1 MARVAVELTNFTGGE
16 LSPRLDGRTD
26 LTKYASG
33 CSTLENLVVYP
44 HGSAA
49 RRPGSTFV
57 AEVADSDNKTRL
69 IPFEFSTTQTYMLE
83 FSNLKMRVYK
93 DSGAV
98 LEGDK
103 TISAITAANPAV
115 VTATSHGYSNGDEV
129 LISGV
134 SGMTEVNG
142 KRFLVADKTTNTFEL
157 QDKDGVDINSSSFTA
172 YSSGGVANK
181 VFEITTPYTTAQLF
195 DLKFAQSADVMYITH
210 PAHEVEK
217 LSRTA
222 HTTWTL
228 TDVDFTKGPMQDAN
242 TTDTTLNPGQ
252 SAVGTGI
259 ALVASA
265 VTGINGGSGFQ
276 STDVGRFVYLSAGYA
291 KITGVTDTTN
301 AVMTIITALDSAS
314 ATANWQLGAFS
325 DTTGHPSCVTFFE
338 QRLVFAGT
346 TDQPQT
352 IFFSKSGDYENMDAN
367 IGGTIA
373 DDDAIIYTI
382 ASNQVN
388 AIRFMTA
395 TRTLIIGTAGGE
407 FTVSG
412 GGTDSAVTPTN
423 ILIKKQSN
431 HGAANVDAIAVGN
444 ATLFLQRAK
453 RKIREL
459 AYNFDVDGYIAPDMT
474 ILAEHISEGGLTQIA
489 YQQEPNQIV
498 YGVRGDGELVGLTYQ
513 REQQVTAWHRHIFGG
528 RFGNATITV
537 TDYANIANG
546 TRIVLTK
553 ADGTTTTFTS
563 ATSSTTGKFHT
574 TTSNNQSATNLKTL
588 IDADSDFTATVSS
601 NVVTITETSP
611 LSTGFLTVTSLD
623 DSTRLAKTNEG
634 KAVCESVAVIP
645 TDDTEYQVY
654 VIVKRTINGATRRFV
669 EILNVFDFDET
680 DNTSFN
686 FLDSALSYSGSAA
699 TTISGLDH
707 LEGQTVSILADGA
720 THPDK
725 TVSSGSVTLD
735 RSSTNVKI
743 GLAYTSLLQTM
754 RLNAG
759 SQNGT
764 SQGKTKRIYDI
775 TVRMFETIGVEVGPD
790 LSNME
795 RIPFR
800 SSADLMDEGI
810 PPFTG
815 DKEVEFRGNYETDG
829 FIYVRQRQPLP
840 FTILSLYPRLTTND
854 G

>member
-26 LTKYASG
+26 LTKYSAG

-49 RRPGSTFV
+49 RRPGSTFI

-93 DSGAV
+93 DKGAV

-103 TISAITAANPAV
+103 TISGITQANPAV

-134 SGMTEVNG
+134 SGMTEVNN

-157 QDKDGVDINSSSFTA
+157 QDKDGVDINSTSFTA
-172 YSSGGVANK
+172 YASGGVSNK
-181 VFEITTPYTTAQLF
+181 VFELATPYTTAQLF

-210 PAHEVEK
+210 PEHEVEK
-217 LSRTA
+217 LSRTG
-222 HTTWTL
+222 HTSWTL

-242 TTDTTLNPGQ
+242 TTDTTLNPGAT
-252 SAVGTGI
+252 AVGTGVS
-259 ALVASA
+259 LVASA
-265 VTGINGGSGFQ
+265 TTGINGGSGFQ
-276 STDVGRFVYLSAGYA
+276 STDVGRFVFLNSGYA
-291 KITGVTDTTN
+291 KITAVADTTN
-301 AVMTIITALDSAS
+301 ATIEILTTLSAS
-314 ATANWQLGAFS
+314 TATADWRLGAFS

-346 TDQPQT
+346 TEQPQT
-352 IFFSKSGDYENMDAN
+352 IFFSRSGDYENMDAN
-367 IGGTIA
+367 IGGTVA

-412 GGTDSAVTPTN
+412 GGTDSAITPTN

-431 HGAANVDAIAVGN
+431 HGSANVDAISVGN

-498 YGVRGDGELVGLTYQ
+498 YATRNDGELVALTYQ

-528 RFGNATITV
+528 RFGNATITI
-537 TDYANIANG
+537 TDFANITDG

-553 ADGTTTTFTS
+553 SDGTTTTFTS
-563 ATSSTTGKFHT
+563 ATSATSGKFHT
-574 TTSNNQSATNLKTL
+574 TSSNNQTATNLKTL

-601 NVVTITETSP
+601 NVVTITESSP
-611 LSTGFLTVTSLD
+611 LSTGFLTITSLD
-623 DSTRLAKTNEG
+623 DNVRLAKTDEG

-645 TDDTEYQVY
+645 TDDTEYEVY

-669 EILNVFDFDET
+669 EVLNVFDFDQT

-686 FLDSALSYSGSAA
+686 FLDSQLSYSGSAA

-720 THPDK
+720 SHPDK

-735 RSSTNVKI
+735 RSALNVKV

-775 TVRMFETIGVEVGPD
+775 TVRMFETIGVEVGPNLND
-790 LSNME
+790 ME

-829 FIYVRQRQPLP
+829 FIFVRQTQPLP

>member
-1 MARVAVELTNFTGGE
+1 MARVAAQLTNFTGGE
-16 LSPRLDGRTD
+16 LSPRLDGRND
-26 LTKYASG
+26 LTKYSSG
-33 CSTLENLVVYP
+33 CKTLENFIVYP
-44 HGSAA
+44 HGAAA
-49 RRPGSTFV
+49 RRSGTTFV
-57 AEVADSDNKTRL
+57 AEVASSANKTRL

-83 FSNLKMRVYK
+83 FSNLKIRVYK
-93 DSGAV
+93 DDGAV

-103 TISAITAANPAV
+103 TISAITKANPAV
-115 VTATSHGYSNGDEV
+115 VTANSHDYTNGDEV
-129 LISGV
+129 VISGV
-134 SGMTEVNG
+134 GGMTEVNG
-142 KRFLVADKTTNTFEL
+142 KRFLVAGKTTNTFQL
-157 QDKDGVDINSSSFTA
+157 TDKDGTNINSSAFTT
-172 YSSGGVANK
+172 YTSGGVSNK

-195 DLKFAQSADVMYITH
+195 DIKFAQSADVMYITH
-210 PAHEVEK
+210 PSHEVEK
-217 LSRTA
+217 LSRTG
-222 HTTWTL
+222 HTSWTL

-242 TTDTTLNPGQ
+242 TTTTTLNPGQ
-252 SAVGTGI
+252 AAVGTGI

-265 VTGINGGSGFQ
+265 VAGINSGSGFL
-276 STDVGRFVYLSAGYA
+276 STDVGRFVFLNAGYA

-301 AVMTIITALDSAS
+301 AVMTIITELSSAS
-314 ATANWQLGAFS
+314 ATADWRLGAFS

-346 TDQPQT
+346 TNQPQT
-352 IFFSKSGDYENMDAN
+352 IFFSRSGDYENMDAN
-367 IGGTIA
+367 IGGTVA

-395 TRTLIIGTAGGE
+395 TRTLILGTAGGE

-431 HGAANVDAIAVGN
+431 HGSANVDAIAVGN

-474 ILAEHISEGGLTQIA
+474 ILAEHITESGLTQMS
-489 YQQEPNQIV
+489 YQQEPNQIIW
-498 YGVRGDGELVGLTYQ
+498 GVRDDGELIGLTYQ

-528 RFGNATITV
+528 RFGNATVTV
-537 TDYANIANG
+537 TDYANITDG

-574 TTSNNQSATNLKTL
+574 TSSNNQTATNLKTL

-611 LSTGFLTVTSLD
+611 LSTGFLTIKSLD
-623 DSTRLAKTNEG
+623 DATRLTSTNEG
-634 KAVCESVAVIP
+634 KAVCESVSVIP
-645 TDDTEYQVY
+645 TDDSEYQTW

-669 EILNVFDFDET
+669 EFINNFDFTET
-680 DNTSFN
+680 DNTTFN
-686 FLDSALSYSGSAA
+686 FLDSALAYSGSAV

-707 LEGQTVSILADGA
+707 LEGQTVGILANGA

-725 TVSSGSVTLD
+725 TVSSGSITLD
-735 RSSTNVKI
+735 RSSTNVKV
-743 GLAYTSLLQTM
+743 GLAYKSILQTM
-754 RLNAG
+754 RLDAG

-764 SQGKTKRIYDI
+764 SQGKTKRIYEI
-775 TVRMFETIGVEVGPD
+775 TIRLFESIGVEVGETLD
-790 LSNME
+790 NME

-800 SSADLMDEGI
+800 TSFDPMDEGI

-815 DKEVEFRGNYETDG
+815 DKAVEFRGNYDTDG
-829 FIYVRQRQPLP
+829 FIFVRQTQPLP
-840 FTILSLYPRLTTND
+840 LTILSLYPELQTND
-854 G
+854 

>member
-26 LTKYASG
+26 LTKYSSG

-49 RRPGSTFV
+49 RRPGSTFI

-93 DSGAV
+93 DKGAV

-103 TISAITAANPAV
+103 TISGITQANPAV

-157 QDKDGVDINSSSFTA
+157 QDKDGVDINSTSFTA
-172 YSSGGVANK
+172 YASGGVSNK
-181 VFEITTPYTTAQLF
+181 VFELATPYTTAQLF

-210 PAHEVEK
+210 PEHEVEK
-217 LSRTA
+217 LSRTG
-222 HTTWTL
+222 HTSWTL

-252 SAVGTGI
+252 AAVGTGI

-265 VTGINGGSGFQ
+265 ITGINSGSGFLA
-276 STDVGRFVYLSAGYA
+276 TDVGRFVFLNSGYA

-301 AVMTIITALDSAS
+301 ATIEIITALDNAN
-314 ATANWQLGAFS
+314 ATADWRLGAFS

-367 IGGTIA
+367 IGGTVA

-412 GGTDSAVTPTN
+412 GGTDSAITPTN

-431 HGAANVDAIAVGN
+431 HGSANVDAISVGN

-498 YGVRGDGELVGLTYQ
+498 YATRNDGELVGLTYQ

-537 TDYANIANG
+537 TDFANIADG

-563 ATSSTTGKFHT
+563 ATSATSGKFHT
-574 TTSNNQSATNLKTL
+574 TSSNNQTATNLKTL

-611 LSTGFLTVTSLD
+611 LSTGFLTITSLD
-623 DSTRLAKTNEG
+623 DNVRLAKTNEG

-645 TDDTEYQVY
+645 TDDTEYEVY

-669 EILNVFDFDET
+669 EVLNVFDFDQT

-686 FLDSALSYSGSAA
+686 FLDSQLSYSGSAVS
-699 TTISGLDH
+699 TVSGLDH

-735 RSSTNVKI
+735 RSALNVKV
-743 GLAYTSLLQTM
+743 GLAYRSLLQTM

-775 TVRMFETIGVEVGPD
+775 TVRMFETIGVEVGPNLND
-790 LSNME
+790 ME

-829 FIYVRQRQPLP
+829 FIFVRQTQPLP